1 MAVELRTDIFPSI
14 AHELVSHVMAVVDK
28 MKNLEVGDR
37 WLNRARSSMSPE
49 LREAVAGVGV
59 GEHVHGPWYSLIGMT
74 YVHRWATVDDLLKG
88 LESIPE
94 TDLIM
99 EIAGV
104 DELPA
109 GRAELGDWALRA
121 AAGDKA
127 AAGELAKRGQAL
139 GLHGAPKMARW
150 LPRVGPR
157 LRESLIQITSL
168 WRRDVFAAEEERLS
182 VILERDAQAK
192 VALAR
197 RLDPAELLERAT
209 NGFVWVDQPGLDTIA
224 LLPTWIMRPWTV
236 DGRIGST
243 ALISYPVADECLG
256 GNGDA
261 VASRAIKLARVL
273 SDESRVRAIQLL
285 ADEPLSLQEL
295 ADKLGLRK
303 STVHHHIAE
312 LRASGLLKV
321 PMGTKRYSLR
331 AEALY
336 DFSTVLS
343 DLARP
348 SRTHRRGKRNE

>member
-37 WLNRARSSMSPE
+37 WLNRVRSSMSPE

-104 DELPA
+104 DELPT

-157 LRESLIQITSL
+157 L
-168 WRRDVFAAEEERLS
+168 
-182 VILERDAQAK
+182 
-192 VALAR
+192 
-197 RLDPAELLERAT
+197 
-209 NGFVWVDQPGLDTIA
+209 
-224 LLPTWIMRPWTV
+224 
-236 DGRIGST
+236 
-243 ALISYPVADECLG
+243 
-256 GNGDA
+256 
-261 VASRAIKLARVL
+261 
-273 SDESRVRAIQLL
+273 
-285 ADEPLSLQEL
+285 
-295 ADKLGLRK
+295 
-303 STVHHHIAE
+303 
-312 LRASGLLKV
+312 
-321 PMGTKRYSLR
+321 
-331 AEALY
+331 
-336 DFSTVLS
+336 
-343 DLARP
+343 
-348 SRTHRRGKRNE
+348 